1 MTNHQNPVLSVKEL
15 NVDLTTES
23 GTFQVLRNVS
33 FNLYPGETLGIVGES
48 GSGKT
53 VTCLSLLKLL
63 SAPPAVYPSG
73 EVEFRGKDIWKMDES
88 ELRDIRGKNIAMIFQ
103 EALSALNPVI
113 KVGEQIAEALP
124 NHSELT
130 KRESE
135 KRVTELLEKV
145 GISDPSK
152 RYHQYL
158 HQLSGGLQQRI
169 MFAMAL
175 AGNPS
180 VLIADEPTTAL
191 DVTIQLQI
199 LELLKDLQRDSGM
212 SIIFISHD
220 LGVIAE
226 VCQRVIVM
234 YAGCIVEMGLVNEI
248 FSNPQHPYTQL
259 LLQTI
264 PGLEKKRGEFVPIA
278 GQVPSLQN
286 VPSGCSF
293 RPRCPEAF
301 QKCLDEPHLS
311 RIRSGQLVSCWRR
324 FEEQAKSRADT

>member
-1 MTNHQNPVLSVKEL
+1 LTNHRNPVLSVEEL
-15 NVDLTTES
+15 NVDITTES

-63 SAPPAVYPSG
+63 TAPPAVYRSG
-73 EVEFRGKDIWKMDES
+73 VVKYRSKDLWKMTEP
-88 ELRDIRGKNIAMIFQ
+88 ELQNIRGGNIAMIFQ

-113 KVGEQIAEALP
+113 KVGEQIAEVFT
-124 NHSELT
+124 NHFGLT
-130 KRESE
+130 KPESE
-135 KRVTELLEKV
+135 KRVATLLEKV

-175 AGNPS
+175 AGDPS

-199 LELLKDLQRDSGM
+199 LELLRELQRDLGM

-226 VCQRVIVM
+226 VCQRIIVM
-234 YAGCIVEMGLVNEI
+234 YAGSIVETGTADEI
-248 FSNPQHPYTQL
+248 FSNPQHPYTRL
-259 LLQTI
+259 LLQTM
-264 PGLEKKRGEFVPIA
+264 PGLEKQRGEFIPIA

-286 VPSGCSF
+286 VPAGCNF

-301 QKCLDEPHLS
+301 EKCLDEPQLN
-311 RIRSGQLVSCWRR
+311 RINSGQFVSCWRR
-324 FEEQAKSRADT
+324 FEEHC

>member
-1 MTNHQNPVLSVKEL
+1 LTNYQKPVLRVKEL
-15 NVDLTTES
+15 NVDITTEL
-23 GTFQVLRNVS
+23 GTFKVLRDIS
-33 FNLYPGETLGIVGES
+33 FDLYPGETLGIVGES

-63 SAPPAVYPSG
+63 TTPPVVYRSG
-73 EVEFRGKDIWKMDES
+73 VVEYRGKDLWKMAES
-88 ELRDIRGKNIAMIFQ
+88 ELKNIRGRNIAIIFQ
-103 EALSALNPVI
+103 EVLSALNPVI
-113 KVGEQIAEALP
+113 KVGEQIGEVFT
-124 NHSELT
+124 NHFGLT

-135 KRVTELLEKV
+135 KRVTMLLEKV
-145 GISDPSK
+145 GIPDPSK

-175 AGNPS
+175 AGDPS

-199 LELLKDLQRDSGM
+199 LELLKELQRDSGM

-234 YAGCIVEMGLVNEI
+234 YAGSIVETGTVNEI
-248 FSNPQHPYTQL
+248 FSNPQHPYTRL

-264 PGLEKKRGEFVPIA
+264 PGLEKQRGEFIPIA
-278 GQVPSLQN
+278 GQVPSLHN
-286 VPSGCSF
+286 VPAGCSF
-293 RPRCPEAF
+293 HPRCPEVF

-311 RIRSGQLVSCWRR
+311 RINSGQFVSCWRR
-324 FEEQAKSRADT
+324 FEEHC